1 MLTKKEINSIIEAI
15 RSGLISIDS
24 LPREIYLDIFEQLEN
39 SLARGMN
46 LPTIRETAPKRMLGT
61 YLQLSG
67 NLRRFAAAK
76 TYQLIKAVSGQKT
89 TAEMANKFKLYNK
102 TWQKV
107 ENDLV
112 VKQSMTVN
120 DWYVYDD
127 QKDVM
132 PYLRYVTALD
142 ERVRHAHAAL
152 HGTIKK
158 VESSFWD
165 EFMPPNGYNCR
176 CTVEQ
181 LDIAKESTVSTQEM
195 STHRKE
201 IDLQFRNNP
210 AKSGF
215 IFKEKGKDIHSY
227 FKIPKEYKKSVYDL
241 I

>member
-15 RSGLISIDS
+15 RSGLISLES
-24 LPREIYLDIFEQLEN
+24 LPREVYLDIFEQLEN

-46 LPTIRETAPKRMLGT
+46 LPTIRETAPKRMLST

-76 TYQLIKAVSGQKT
+76 TFQMINSISKQKT
-89 TAEMANKFKLYNK
+89 VEEMANKFKLYHK
-102 TWQKV
+102 TWQQV

-120 DWYVYDD
+120 DWFVYDS

-158 VESSFWD
+158 VESPFWD
-165 EFMPPNGYNCR
+165 EFMPANGYRCR

-181 LDIAKESTVSTQEM
+181 LDVAKESVITPQEM
-195 STHRKE
+195 SVHRKE
-201 IDLQFRNNP
+201 VDLQFRNNP

-215 IFKEKGKDIHSY
+215 IFKEDGKDKHSY
-227 FKIPKEYKKSVYDL
+227 FKIPEEYKKTVYDL

>member
-15 RSGLISIDS
+15 RSGLINLDL
-24 LPREIYLDIFEQLEN
+24 LPREIYLDIFEQLEK

-46 LPTIRETAPKRMLGT
+46 LPTIRETAPRRMLNT

-76 TYQLIKAVSGQKT
+76 TYQMINSISKQKSVL
-89 TAEMANKFKLYNK
+89 EMKNKFNLYAK
-102 TWQKV
+102 TWQQV

-112 VKQSMTVN
+112 LKQSMTVN
-120 DWYVYDD
+120 DWYLYDD

-132 PYLRYVTALD
+132 PYLRYVTAQD

-165 EFMPPNGYNCR
+165 EFMPPLGYLCR

-181 LDIAKESTVSTQEM
+181 LDIAKESVITPQEL
-195 STHRKE
+195 SVHRKE

-215 IFKEKGKDIHSY
+215 IFKESGKDKHSY
-227 FKIPKEYKKSVYDL
+227 FKIPEEYKKTVYDL